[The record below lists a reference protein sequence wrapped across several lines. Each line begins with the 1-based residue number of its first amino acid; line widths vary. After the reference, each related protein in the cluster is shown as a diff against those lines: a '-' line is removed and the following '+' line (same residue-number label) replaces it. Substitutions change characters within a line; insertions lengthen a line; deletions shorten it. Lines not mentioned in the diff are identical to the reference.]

1 MIPFFNFIGFR
12 LDAIPQR
19 FSELVFKSF
28 LRAHGLVPAKTD
40 FHYTDSSFMIYMIDE
55 ESLDEMYDKLQDLKI
70 DGNQVKVEPHYDITR
85 VQIVGNVFKN
95 I

>member
-12 LDAIPQR
+12 IDAIPQR
-19 FSELVFKSF
+19 LSEFVFKSF

-55 ESLDEMYDKLQDLKI
+55 ESLEEMYDKLKDLKI
-70 DGNQVKVEPHYDITR
+70 DGNQLTVEPHYDIAKA
-85 VQIVGNVFKN
+85 VIIGEHF
-95 I
+95 